1 MPTPKSKLQSLLISS
16 SPLRRAPI
24 GRTVGAGLRCRRT
37 GLALIIE
44 TACIIPTMNDE
55 AALIKCDPD
64 PARLS
69 PDDVTMVIAVLR
81 VDN

>member
-1 MPTPKSKLQSLLISS
+1 
-16 SPLRRAPI
+16 
-24 GRTVGAGLRCRRT
+24 LRCRRI

-55 AALIKCDPD
+55 AASIKCDPD

-81 VDN
+81 VDNQVERVGNADLAFDLEICAVARHVAD

>member
-1 MPTPKSKLQSLLISS
+1 MPAPKSKLRSLLISS

-24 GRTVGAGLRCRRT
+24 GRTVRSGFALPSHR
-37 GLALIIE
+37 LALIIE
-44 TACIIPTMNDE
+44 TACIIPTMKDE

-69 PDDVTMVIAVLR
+69 PDDVTMVIVVLR